1 MAVRT
6 ISTSI
11 KLDGEQEFKKQMSS
25 VNSELKN
32 LKSEMALATAE
43 FKGNANSMD
52 ALTAKGRVLQQQY
65 AQQAEKVKAL
75 EKAVADASDAYG
87 EADKRT
93 DDYRRQLNYAKAAL
107 YDLNREIQENERYLD
122 EAKRS
127 ADQCASSIDEYG
139 REVKEAAKDSG
150 SLSFTSPF
158 AGLDDM
164 VSQVGALKS
173 ALVGGAAVGAVAAG
187 AQALVGA
194 IVDIVDSTQEYR
206 KVMGTL
212 EVSSRAAGYTAEE
225 TAYAYERLYAVLG
238 DNQTAATTV
247 ANLQAIGLSQ
257 EDLVFVIDSAIG
269 AWSRYGDSIPI
280 DALAEGINETISA
293 GTATSAFS
301 DVLVWAKVNEDDFNA
316 KLQAANSTT
325 ERANIVLQELA
336 RQGLAEAG
344 QAWRDINDDIVQV
357 NESQARFDEAKAKLG
372 EALAPI
378 KSFLLDAGATFI
390 EAQVSMEQQFQDGWV
405 AAFGTVEE
413 KAEYAQKKAEEAA
426 RESEH
431 SLQGTKEAI
440 DANVESLSALTEKTE
455 EQQEAEGYLTQAED
469 LLSRALEEQNEN
481 KSLSLGTTLS
491 LIDAGYAAAIT
502 IDQETGAVT
511 LNKDAYVAITQA
523 KIDDQIAS
531 LETQRVSVQN
541 AIAMRDEALMAT
553 DLGKSYY
560 SAAEARKAL
569 EGQEASYDAQIA
581 ALNQLKKTIGSV
593 TVATTSSARRSTSAS
608 RQAASASKK
617 VKTQAE
623 KDLEQFRD
631 MTSELDHLR
640 KMDEISE
647 EEYYDKLSEY
657 RDRYL
662 TDDANIEEY
671 RKVTEEIYQYD
682 KSLAE
687 KEAKLWEDQTQYLA
701 DELQDRVDAIL
712 DHQQEME
719 DALSGYGDLFKVE
732 DDDLSLNDIQKQIDA
747 INEYEQALSQLKER
761 GVASGLMDAV
771 LNMDVDDATQY
782 AQELLALSEEQFSA
796 YNDLWQEKQQRAK
809 EVAEEFYSDQ
819 LEALGTEYNSKLGET
834 LSELTG
840 TAFDSGQDTVQG
852 LLDGLSSKEQ
862 AVYQKAQ
869 EMVNTIS
876 EILAQVNVQ
885 TEITLPA
892 GAAAPVDGS
901 HAGGLTYVP
910 WDGYIAQLHQGER
923 VLTAEQARTMD
934 ALFSG
939 AGKQPAGV
947 TVEDMRSVT
956 ASAVNAMGAM
966 GGTGGRYVIELHWNV
981 NGKELYRETIED
993 FRAVN
998 KEIPEVLDDR

>member
-93 DDYRRQLNYAKAAL
+93 DDYKRQLNYAKAAL
-107 YDLNREIQENERYLD
+107 SDLNREIQENERYLD

-127 ADQCASSIDEYG
+127 ADKAATSIDEYG

-212 EVSSRAAGYTAEE
+212 EVSSQAAGYTAEE

-413 KAEYAQKKAEEAA
+413 KTEYAQKKAEEAA

-732 DDDLSLNDIQKQIDA
+732 DDDLSLNDIQEQIDA

-901 HAGGLTYVP
+901 HAGGLAYVP

-939 AGKQPAGV
+939 AGRQPAGV
-947 TVEDMRSVT
+947 TAADLRSVT
-956 ASAVNAMGAM
+956 ASAVNAMGTM

-993 FRAVN
+993 FRVVN

>member
-1 MAVRT
+1 
-6 ISTSI
+6 
-11 KLDGEQEFKKQMSS
+11 
-25 VNSELKN
+25 
-32 LKSEMALATAE
+32 
-43 FKGNANSMD
+43 
-52 ALTAKGRVLQQQY
+52 
-65 AQQAEKVKAL
+65 
-75 EKAVADASDAYG
+75 
-87 EADKRT
+87 
-93 DDYRRQLNYAKAAL
+93 
-107 YDLNREIQENERYLD
+107 
-122 EAKRS
+122 
-127 ADQCASSIDEYG
+127 
-139 REVKEAAKDSG
+139 
-150 SLSFTSPF
+150 
-158 AGLDDM
+158 
-164 VSQVGALKS
+164 
-173 ALVGGAAVGAVAAG
+173 
-187 AQALVGA
+187 
-194 IVDIVDSTQEYR
+194 
-206 KVMGTL
+206 
-212 EVSSRAAGYTAEE
+212 
-225 TAYAYERLYAVLG
+225 
-238 DNQTAATTV
+238 
-247 ANLQAIGLSQ
+247 
-257 EDLVFVIDSAIG
+257 
-269 AWSRYGDSIPI
+269 
-280 DALAEGINETISA
+280 
-293 GTATSAFS
+293 
-301 DVLVWAKVNEDDFNA
+301 
-316 KLQAANSTT
+316 
-325 ERANIVLQELA
+325 
-336 RQGLAEAG
+336 
-344 QAWRDINDDIVQV
+344 
-357 NESQARFDEAKAKLG
+357 
-372 EALAPI
+372 
-378 KSFLLDAGATFI
+378 
-390 EAQVSMEQQFQDGWV
+390 
-405 AAFGTVEE
+405 
-413 KAEYAQKKAEEAA
+413 
-426 RESEH
+426 
-431 SLQGTKEAI
+431 
-440 DANVESLSALTEKTE
+440 
-455 EQQEAEGYLTQAED
+455 
-469 LLSRALEEQNEN
+469 
-481 KSLSLGTTLS
+481 
-491 LIDAGYAAAIT
+491 
-502 IDQETGAVT
+502 
-511 LNKDAYVAITQA
+511 
-523 KIDDQIAS
+523 
-531 LETQRVSVQN
+531 
-541 AIAMRDEALMAT
+541 
-553 DLGKSYY
+553 
-560 SAAEARKAL
+560 
-569 EGQEASYDAQIA
+569 
-581 ALNQLKKTIGSV
+581 
-593 TVATTSSARRSTSAS
+593 
-608 RQAASASKK
+608 
-617 VKTQAE
+617 
-623 KDLEQFRD
+623 

-687 KEAKLWEDQTQYLA
+687 KEAELWEDQTQYLA

-732 DDDLSLNDIQKQIDA
+732 DDDLSLNDIQEQIDA

-901 HAGGLTYVP
+901 HAGGLAYVP

-923 VLTAEQARTMD
+923 VLTAEQAKTMD

-947 TVEDMRSVT
+947 TVADLRSVT

>member
-25 VNSELKN
+25 VNSELKT
-32 LKSEMALATAE
+32 LKSDMALVTAE
-43 FKGNANSMD
+43 FKDNANSLD

-107 YDLNREIQENERYLD
+107 SDLNREIQDNERYLD

-212 EVSSRAAGYTAEE
+212 EVSSQAAGYTAEE

-301 DVLVWAKVNEDDFNA
+301 DVLVWAKVNEDDFNE

-687 KEAKLWEDQTQYLA
+687 KEAELWEDQTQYLA

-732 DDDLSLNDIQKQIDA
+732 DDDLSLNDIQEQIDA

-901 HAGGLTYVP
+901 HAGGLAYVP

-947 TVEDMRSVT
+947 TVADLRSVT

>member
-93 DDYRRQLNYAKAAL
+93 DDYKRQLNYAKAAL
-107 YDLNREIQENERYLD
+107 SDLNREIQENERYLD

-127 ADQCASSIDEYG
+127 ADKAATSIDEYG

-150 SLSFTSPF
+150 SLSFTAPF

-212 EVSSRAAGYTAEE
+212 EVSSQAAGYTAEE

-413 KAEYAQKKAEEAA
+413 KTEYAQKKAEEAA

-732 DDDLSLNDIQKQIDA
+732 DDDLSLNDIQEQIDA

-901 HAGGLTYVP
+901 HAGGLAYVP

-939 AGKQPAGV
+939 AGRQPAGV
-947 TVEDMRSVT
+947 TAADLRSVT
-956 ASAVNAMGAM
+956 ASAVNAMGTM

>member
-25 VNSELKN
+25 VNSELKT
-32 LKSEMALATAE
+32 LKSDMALVTAE
-43 FKGNANSMD
+43 FKDNANSLD

-107 YDLNREIQENERYLD
+107 SDLNREIQDNERYLD

-212 EVSSRAAGYTAEE
+212 EVSSQAAGYTAEE

-301 DVLVWAKVNEDDFNA
+301 DVLVWAKVNEDDFNE

-687 KEAKLWEDQTQYLA
+687 KEAELWEDQTQYLA

-719 DALSGYGDLFKVE
+719 AAHSG
-732 DDDLSLNDIQKQIDA
+732 
-747 INEYEQALSQLKER
+747 
-761 GVASGLMDAV
+761 
-771 LNMDVDDATQY
+771 
-782 AQELLALSEEQFSA
+782 
-796 YNDLWQEKQQRAK
+796 
-809 EVAEEFYSDQ
+809 
-819 LEALGTEYNSKLGET
+819 
-834 LSELTG
+834 
-840 TAFDSGQDTVQG
+840 
-852 LLDGLSSKEQ
+852 
-862 AVYQKAQ
+862 
-869 EMVNTIS
+869 
-876 EILAQVNVQ
+876 
-885 TEITLPA
+885 
-892 GAAAPVDGS
+892 
-901 HAGGLTYVP
+901 YVP

-947 TVEDMRSVT
+947 TVADLRSVT